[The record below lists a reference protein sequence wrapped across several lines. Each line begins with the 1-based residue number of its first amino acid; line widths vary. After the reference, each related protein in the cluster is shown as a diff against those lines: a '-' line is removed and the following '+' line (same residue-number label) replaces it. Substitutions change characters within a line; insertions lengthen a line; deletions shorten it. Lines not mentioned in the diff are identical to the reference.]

1 MCDILSLMNKQTTK
15 CPKCG
20 GKATSTYEPPYQEYA
35 GASVQG
41 GYYYVECPC
50 GHEDIQKTSL
60 QDYNWQENTRG
71 W

>member
-1 MCDILSLMNKQTTK
+1 MTNNTTK

-20 GKATSTYEPPYQEYA
+20 GNAKRTYEPPYQEYA

-41 GYYYVECPC
+41 GYYYVECAC
-50 GHEDIQKTSL
+50 GHEGHEKADLS
-60 QDYNWQENTRG
+60 DYNYSENTRG

>member
-1 MCDILSLMNKQTTK
+1 MTDNTTTIK

-41 GYYYVECPC
+41 GYYFVECAC
-50 GHEDIQKTSL
+50 GHESFERASL
-60 QDYNWQENTRG
+60 DDYNWQENTRG

>member
-20 GKATSTYEPPYQEYA
+20 GKATQTYEPPYQEYA

-50 GHEDIQKTSL
+50 GHEGTQKVGL

>member
-1 MCDILSLMNKQTTK
+1 MTNNTTK

-20 GKATSTYEPPYQEYA
+20 GNATRTYEPPYQEYA

-41 GYYYVECPC
+41 GYYYVECSC
-50 GHEDIQKTSL
+50 GHEGHEKADLS
-60 QDYNWQENTRG
+60 DYDYMENTRG